1 MTLRASPSRK
11 RFTLPVFAAHA
22 LKTTQSP
29 SRLSAKD
36 NAPRPSTQ
44 ASAFSF
50 EVRAQP
56 MNPWI
61 WFLLSTAK
69 Q

>member
-1 MTLRASPSRK
+1 MISRICETRK
-11 RFTLPVFAAHA
+11 RFASGVLAAQA
-22 LKTTQSP
+22 LMITQSP

-56 MNPWI
+56 TKP
-61 WFLLSTAK
+61 
-69 Q
+69 

>member
-1 MTLRASPSRK
+1 MNKKVDAVCS
-11 RFTLPVFAAHA
+11 FVVG
-22 LKTTQSP
+22 
-29 SRLSAKD
+29 
-36 NAPRPSTQ
+36 RPSTQ